1 VFDRRQKTL
10 PIGGVFVVGAGLG
23 RYSSMVKVVLANPM
37 VEVTGGQRQLEL
49 AVDNF
54 RELTQ
59 QLLTR
64 WPQLEE
70 PLQRSAV
77 AIDGQIYQDAFAEP
91 LDPKSEVFFM
101 PRIEGG

>member
-1 VFDRRQKTL
+1 ML
-10 PIGGVFVVGAGLG
+10 
-23 RYSSMVKVVLANPM
+23 KVT
-37 VEVTGGQRQLEL
+37 EGQRQIEMS
-49 AVDNF
+49 VDNF

-59 QLLTR
+59 RLLQR

-91 LDPKSEVFFM
+91 LESDSEVFFM